1 MKLKSYIQNHP
12 LYQKGKR
19 LLQHIILSKKR
30 QLSLYNFLKLLKA
43 ETEKESIRRKA
54 SAVAFSFT
62 LAIFPAMI
70 FLFTLIPYIPVQD
83 LSTQI
88 LDFFSEIMPKGLFEL
103 TAGTIHDIV
112 AKPHGGL
119 LSLGFLMALYT
130 SSNGIMALMEVF
142 SKENESFKKRNF
154 FKKRGIAVLHT
165 FTLSLLVFIAIILL
179 TVGGRALDLLHEF
192 GILKDKIM
200 YYLLLIFNEVMV
212 VALFFVVI
220 SSLYFFLP
228 PVRQKW
234 KFFNPGGMLA
244 TLLSL
249 AASYGFSY
257 YLSNFAQFNKLYG
270 SIGAIIAL
278 MLWMYVVSYVVLI
291 GFEVNACYYRA
302 SANQLSEK

>member
-1 MKLKSYIQNHP
+1 MRNHP
-12 LYQKGKR
+12 VYRKVRWLFQN
-19 LLQHIILSKKR
+19 INLSKKR
-30 QLSLYNFLKLLKA
+30 QLTLYNFIKLLKTEA
-43 ETEKESIRRKA
+43 EKESIRRKA

-70 FLFTLIPYIPVQD
+70 FIFTLIPYIPVKD
-83 LSTQI
+83 LSVQI
-88 LDFFSEIMPKGLFEL
+88 LDFFSEIMPKALFEL

-112 AKPHGGL
+112 AQPHGGL

-142 SKENESFKKRNF
+142 SKQNESFKKRNF
-154 FKKRGIAVLHT
+154 LKKRGIAVLHT

-179 TVGGRALDLLHEF
+179 TVGSRVLDFLHEF
-192 GILKDKIM
+192 GILKDKIL
-200 YYLLLIFNEVMV
+200 YYLLLIFNEAMV

-220 SSLYFFLP
+220 SSLYYFLP

-244 TLLSL
+244 TFLSL

-257 YLSNFAQFNKLYG
+257 YLSNFAEFNKLYG

-302 SANQLSEK
+302 PANKLSE